1 MTDQEEF
8 NKENKGFMVQ
18 SGTPKRYLVIL
29 AFFIPILLLF
39 TVLIWAL
46 FTQNVGVQ
54 EDPMNRNFSSQP
66 MEETP
71 APFTLELFDGETFH
85 LSDSNG
91 HPTVVSF
98 WSSWCP
104 SCRLETPTIVEME
117 NKYDS
122 HGLRLVGIAIWDA
135 EENAKKFAREHGL
148 EFPVGLDKDGSIAI
162 DYGVTGLPEKFFI
175 NRDGEIVRK
184 LVGPVTELQMQEA
197 ILSIIE

>member
-1 MTDQEEF
+1 M
-8 NKENKGFMVQ
+8 ENNEITVQ
-18 SGTPKRYLVIL
+18 PRAHKRFLVIL
-29 AFFIPILLLF
+29 AFCIPILLLF
-39 TVLIWAL
+39 IVLVWSL

-66 MEETP
+66 MEKTP
-71 APFTLELFDGETFH
+71 AAFTLELFDGETFH
-85 LSDSNG
+85 LSDSEG

-104 SCRLETPTIVEME
+104 SCRLETPTVVEME
-117 NKYDS
+117 ARYYKD
-122 HGLRLVGIAIWDA
+122 GLKLVGIAIWDS
-135 EENAKKFAREHGL
+135 EENARKFANQHGL

-184 LVGPVTELQMQEA
+184 LVGPVTEQQMEEA
-197 ILSIIE
+197 ILTIIE